1 MKSFKFLKTRKIL
14 EKRAELD
21 NQTLKIK
28 SLNQAFP
35 SVFPNRRAG
44 YFSHKIDCALA
55 AGKLLQ
61 LWENQLN
68 FSSYRQSLSL
78 FMTSENLNGLH
89 FSFEIFI
96 WISFFL
102 QCSMFV
108 VVFLPKIE
116 IGAKYKIISRNHSST
131 ISCKNCNWQLQSDF
145 AIHSCSY
152 SSYQLKK
159 IATKSC
165 LQLKIA
171 IHDFLQL
178 LVELRLL
185 SGCKN
190 LQCGYCFS

>member
-1 MKSFKFLKTRKIL
+1 
-14 EKRAELD
+14 
-21 NQTLKIK
+21 
-28 SLNQAFP
+28 
-35 SVFPNRRAG
+35 
-44 YFSHKIDCALA
+44 
-55 AGKLLQ
+55 
-61 LWENQLN
+61 
-68 FSSYRQSLSL
+68 
-78 FMTSENLNGLH
+78 MTSENLILNGLH

-108 VVFLPKIE
+108 VAFLPKIK
-116 IGAKYKIISRNHSST
+116 IGAKFKIISRNHSST

-145 AIHSCSY
+145 AIYSCSY

-171 IHDFLQL
+171 IHNFLQL

-190 LQCGYCFS
+190 LQCSMCQHCVRFGAWLGKVSLAWLGGQKRNSPLFHLSSLW

>member
-1 MKSFKFLKTRKIL
+1 
-14 EKRAELD
+14 
-21 NQTLKIK
+21 
-28 SLNQAFP
+28 
-35 SVFPNRRAG
+35 
-44 YFSHKIDCALA
+44 
-55 AGKLLQ
+55 
-61 LWENQLN
+61 
-68 FSSYRQSLSL
+68 
-78 FMTSENLNGLH
+78 MTSENLILNGLH

-108 VVFLPKIE
+108 VAFLPKIK
-116 IGAKYKIISRNHSST
+116 IGAKFKIISRNHSST

-145 AIHSCSY
+145 AINSCSY

-190 LQCGYCFS
+190 LQCSMCQHCVRFGAWLGKVSLAWLGGQKWKLIIQ

>member
-1 MKSFKFLKTRKIL
+1 
-14 EKRAELD
+14 
-21 NQTLKIK
+21 
-28 SLNQAFP
+28 
-35 SVFPNRRAG
+35 
-44 YFSHKIDCALA
+44 
-55 AGKLLQ
+55 
-61 LWENQLN
+61 
-68 FSSYRQSLSL
+68 
-78 FMTSENLNGLH
+78 MTSENLILNGLH

-190 LQCGYCFS
+190 LQCSIISSFYNLQTFSLHFLESFSLLSETRVIGFWSSNIFESFI

>member
-1 MKSFKFLKTRKIL
+1 MTL
-14 EKRAELD
+14 ENL
-21 NQTLKIK
+21 I
-28 SLNQAFP
+28 
-35 SVFPNRRAG
+35 
-44 YFSHKIDCALA
+44 
-55 AGKLLQ
+55 
-61 LWENQLN
+61 
-68 FSSYRQSLSL
+68 
-78 FMTSENLNGLH
+78 LNGLH
-89 FSFEIFI
+89 FSFEIFT

-108 VVFLPKIE
+108 VAFLPKIE
-116 IGAKYKIISRNHSST
+116 IGVKFKIISRNHSST

-145 AIHSCSY
+145 AIYSCSY

-190 LQCGYCFS
+190 LQCPTMLSSFATPEGLERYPRSGYLSIFLKEFFVDLLYKMKNENANLKNFYLSRICITFTIFKLQCFGFWNI

>member
-1 MKSFKFLKTRKIL
+1 
-14 EKRAELD
+14 
-21 NQTLKIK
+21 
-28 SLNQAFP
+28 
-35 SVFPNRRAG
+35 
-44 YFSHKIDCALA
+44 
-55 AGKLLQ
+55 
-61 LWENQLN
+61 
-68 FSSYRQSLSL
+68 
-78 FMTSENLNGLH
+78 MTSENLILNGLH

-108 VVFLPKIE
+108 VAFLPKIK
-116 IGAKYKIISRNHSST
+116 IGAKFKIISRNHSST

-145 AIHSCSY
+145 AIYSCSY

-190 LQCGYCFS
+190 LQCSSTQNFVVMISLASNWKKSENTEVTW

>member
-1 MKSFKFLKTRKIL
+1 
-14 EKRAELD
+14 
-21 NQTLKIK
+21 
-28 SLNQAFP
+28 
-35 SVFPNRRAG
+35 
-44 YFSHKIDCALA
+44 
-55 AGKLLQ
+55 
-61 LWENQLN
+61 
-68 FSSYRQSLSL
+68 
-78 FMTSENLNGLH
+78 MTSENLILNGLH

-108 VVFLPKIE
+108 VAFLPKIK
-116 IGAKYKIISRNHSST
+116 IGAKFKIISRNHSST

-145 AIHSCSY
+145 AIYSCSY

-171 IHDFLQL
+171 IHNFLQL

-190 LQCGYCFS
+190 LQCALKSALVTFSLKSKYKVISWLLCLKGNAGWYRVKLSSHTYLPFVSCAYCQDRQ